1 MPRIAAIYRYPIKG
15 FSPDPLTRVELRPD
29 AVLPFDR
36 VYALEKSGRD
46 FDPDAPRLFPKVKF
60 LQLMSDERLARLDT
74 RFDSESQS
82 LTVFRAGRQ
91 VLKADLSAASGRR
104 LFEQFLSAFLGGT
117 PHVVTAPDWSFADS
131 GNRYVSLINLETVS
145 DIARIAGRPV
155 DPLRFRA
162 NLYVEG
168 LPAWEEF
175 TWIGR
180 PVAVDGETVFE
191 AVDRIDRCAA
201 TNVDPRTGVR
211 DMQIPRLIEA
221 NFAHHDCG
229 LYLRA
234 VTACELAVGGTIAP
248 VEQIS

>member
-15 FSPDPLTRVELRPD
+15 FSPDPLTRVEVRPD

-36 VYALEKSGRD
+36 AYALEKSSRD
-46 FDPDAPRLFPKVKF
+46 FDPEAPRLFPKVKF
-60 LQLMSDERLARLDT
+60 LQLMSDERLARLET
-74 RFDSESQS
+74 RFDSETQS

-104 LFEQFLSAFLGGT
+104 LFEQFLSAYLGGS
-117 PHVVTAPDWSFADS
+117 PHVVTAPGWSFADS
-131 GNRYVSLINLETVS
+131 GNRNISLVNLETVR

-162 NLYVEG
+162 NLYVED

-175 TWIGR
+175 TWIGKAL
-180 PVAVDGETVFE
+180 AVGGETVFE
-191 AVDRIDRCAA
+191 AVERIDRCAA
-201 TNVDPRTGVR
+201 TNVDPKTGLR
-211 DMQIPRLIEA
+211 DMQIPRLIEL

-229 LYLRA
+229 LYLKA
-234 VTACELAVGGTIAP
+234 VAACELAVGGAIGP
-248 VEQIS
+248 VE

>member
-15 FSPDPLTRVELRPD
+15 FSPDPLTRVELTPD

-36 VYALEKSGRD
+36 AYALEKSGRD

-104 LFEQFLSAFLGGT
+104 LFEQFLSAFLGGS
-117 PHVVTAPDWSFADS
+117 PHVVAAPGWSFADS
-131 GNRYVSLINLETVS
+131 GERNISLINLNSVR
-145 DIARIAGRPV
+145 DIGRIAGRAV
-155 DPLRFRA
+155 DPLRFRG
-162 NLYVEG
+162 NVYVED

-175 TWIGR
+175 TWAGKAL
-180 PVAVDGETVFE
+180 AVGGETVFE
-191 AVDRIDRCAA
+191 VVEPIGRCAA
-201 TNVDPRTGVR
+201 TNVDPRTGAR
-211 DMQIPRLIEA
+211 DMQIPRLLEA
-221 NFAHHDCG
+221 NFGHHDCG
-229 LYLRA
+229 LYVRA
-234 VTACELAVGGTIAP
+234 VAPSELAVGSTIAP
-248 VEQIS
+248 VN